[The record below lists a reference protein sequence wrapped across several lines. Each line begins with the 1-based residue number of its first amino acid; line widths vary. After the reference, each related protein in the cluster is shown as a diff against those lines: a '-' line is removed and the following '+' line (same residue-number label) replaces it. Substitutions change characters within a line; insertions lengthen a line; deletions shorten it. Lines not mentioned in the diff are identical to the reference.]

1 MVRFQW
7 MNCGAMT
14 LISTLITCR
23 GPGSCI
29 PFCTGCPKGAPDPCF
44 HNISISITSIHF
56 VAKVNFSKYTV
67 VVSLYYITWL
77 ANVCDFA
84 SLRDNLFSC
93 YPWEFASFRGKSIPS
108 DKISVCK
115 IKTNPFCCFCLFTPS
130 RLSGLGIFIDII
142 FVL

>member
-1 MVRFQW
+1 MVRFPW

-67 VVSLYYITWL
+67 VVSLYITWL

-93 YPWEFASFRGKSIPS
+93 YPREFASFRGKSILS
-108 DKISVCK
+108 DTISVLNLNK
-115 IKTNPFCCFCLFTPS
+115 
-130 RLSGLGIFIDII
+130 
-142 FVL
+142 FVLLFLPIHPITAKWTWYSYWHYICIVI